1 MTTLQVTHR
10 AIVNKT
16 SVYQKNIFDLSK
28 MKLGT
33 PNAYPHRV
41 LKSSKNEKLG
51 PKVTKGKLSGLPI
64 KTLTL
69 VERESCTTDCEH
81 YLDCYGNSMPFAHR
95 FVANLGLLPYLE
107 RDLDYYNL
115 KHKNG
120 FLVRLHVLGD
130 FFSPEYV
137 QFWDDQLARK
147 LLLDIYGYC
156 RWHPNTLIGDSI
168 LALRNK
174 YPDRFKIRF
183 SNYLD
188 DDFSARSE
196 SIWRNRNDGIL
207 CPVQTE
213 KVDSCGACTL
223 CWSSNKPINFL
234 TH

>member
-1 MTTLQVTHR
+1 MTALQVTHR

-33 PNAYPHRV
+33 PNAYPHKV
-41 LKSSKNEKLG
+41 LKNSKNKKLG

-69 VERESCTTDCEH
+69 VERESCSEDCLH
-81 YLDCYGNSMPFAHR
+81 YLDCYGNSMPFAYR
-95 FVANLGLLPYLE
+95 FSSNLGLLSYLT
-107 RDLDYYNL
+107 RDLDYYDL
-115 KHKNG
+115 KHVMG
-120 FLVRLHVLGD
+120 YLIRLHVLGD
-130 FFSPEYV
+130 FFSSDYV
-137 QFWDDQLARK
+137 KFWGEQLESRPK
-147 LLLDIYGYC
+147 IHIYGYTH
-156 RWHPNTLIGDSI
+156 WHPETQIGDSI

-183 SNYLD
+183 SDYLGD
-188 DDFSARSE
+188 NFTAQSE
-196 SIWRNRNDGIL
+196 SIWRSRNDGII

-213 KVDSCGACTL
+213 KVDSCGACSL